1 MCVAGHVCVRAAYS
15 ELYGQSF
22 GRRRRRRSG
31 DMVPSLLDLQS
42 DTDASRR
49 DTEVRCTDRHKVKK
63 RREPSPPYALQIHG
77 SVPDIGWRRGS
88 VVRTSVFDRQTFPDL
103 RLIYG

>member
-1 MCVAGHVCVRAAYS
+1 MCVRAAYS

-49 DTEVRCTDRHKVKK
+49 DTEVRCTDRHNVKK
-63 RREPSPPYALQIHG
+63 GGSRLPLTHWKFMDLSLILVGGVAQWLGRRSLTG
-77 SVPDIGWRRGS
+77 KLS
-88 VVRTSVFDRQTFPDL
+88 
-103 RLIYG
+103 LIYA